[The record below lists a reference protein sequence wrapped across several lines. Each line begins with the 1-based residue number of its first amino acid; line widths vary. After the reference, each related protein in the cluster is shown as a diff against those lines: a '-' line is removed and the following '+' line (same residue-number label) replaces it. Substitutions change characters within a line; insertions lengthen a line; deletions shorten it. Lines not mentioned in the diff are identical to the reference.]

1 MKTEWGMRVNLIHSA
16 LVLESEFSVAAFN
29 ESSVT
34 VCYLVALVSMTA
46 SVSTIFH
53 TCFMTHCAARVV

>member
-1 MKTEWGMRVNLIHSA
+1 MFN
-16 LVLESEFSVAAFN
+16 FAAFN

-34 VCYLVALVSMTA
+34 VCALVALVSMTA

-53 TCFMTHCAARVV
+53 TCFMTHCRARVV